1 MVACGP
7 AAEKAASGLPTGTT
21 DQVTATSSTTP
32 PDATTVAPEPP
43 LEQLTAPDPLAI
55 AERALDAPLAGFDP
69 GSGDPGLAQVLER
82 RIGEM
87 DVVIQALVWELLD
100 SGDDQVV
107 AASIYPHAD
116 FRGDPSVLPAL
127 ADLVAGDGGEVTTAT
142 VDGSEVLAVTDDD
155 IRWYL
160 WGNHTH
166 IMVTGGPEGPAL
178 QRIGQLAAHNAV
190 EYIWQA
196 GDCIAIAPDDG
207 FGLPYSPHGEDVVV
221 PCDRPHQYEVVAG
234 DAARLGPGSAPD
246 GPGDVYVEALAWC
259 EEEFAE
265 QIGAEEFDS
274 SLEPVQFFPDPLEW
288 ERGDR
293 YTACVVMQTEEAVPK
308 LVDAAFAGRGD
319 EVALARTVGDCHVW
333 TIREPQ
339 VDCADAAR
347 LRVPGRGGGA
357 RRGMGRRPPRPPQDS
372 ARTCCARAASVTA
385 EDGVR
390 WVSSPPRPGRRRG
403 RKETGGRLA
412 SRWPSR
418 QGSRSASPVR
428 SAATGS
434 RPGCPGMGLPPDR
447 DDGRDRGGE
456 VTGRAAP
463 CGQPSATSPAR
474 GPSRSDRRFLRTDRW
489 LHSGSPTPATGS
501 VVGVFPPL
509 SATTVRSATAS
520 SGEVNRS

>member
-1 MVACGP
+1 MSRRRRAPGGAPVLAITFAALAMVACGP

-32 PDATTVAPEPP
+32 PDATTVAPAPP
-43 LEQLTAPDPLAI
+43 LEQLSAPDPLAI

-127 ADLVAGDGGEVTTAT
+127 ADLVAGDDGEVTTAT

-308 LVDAAFAGRGD
+308 LVDVAFADRGD
-319 EVALARTVGDCHVW
+319 EVAIARTVGDCHVW

-339 VDCADAAR
+339 VDCAEPHDFEYLGEVAALDGEWEAAAETATGQCEDL
-347 LRVPGRGGGA
+347 LRA
-357 RRGMGRRPPRPPQDS
+357 
-372 ARTCCARAASVTA
+372 AASVTA
-385 EDGVR
+385 EDGVTLG
-390 WVSSPPRPGRRRG
+390 SSPPRPGRRRG

-434 RPGCPGMGLPPDR
+434 RPGCPGMGSPPER
-447 DDGRDRGGE
+447 HR
-456 VTGRAAP
+456 
-463 CGQPSATSPAR
+463 
-474 GPSRSDRRFLRTDRW
+474 L
-489 LHSGSPTPATGS
+489 
-501 VVGVFPPL
+501 
-509 SATTVRSATAS
+509 TA
-520 SGEVNRS
+520 G